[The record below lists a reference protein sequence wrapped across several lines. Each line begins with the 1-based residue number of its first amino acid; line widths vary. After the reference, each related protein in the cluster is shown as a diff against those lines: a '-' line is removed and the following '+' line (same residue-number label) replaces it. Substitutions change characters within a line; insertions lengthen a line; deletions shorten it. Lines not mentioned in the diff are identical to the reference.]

1 MREVKYWSRI
11 YGLNRGLYSH
21 LTKIKM
27 VFNIAPFDP
36 MRFHIRT
43 GFNEDGVI
51 LTVYVDDIAH
61 TVLYGPRKEKKKKK
75 NRDILTR

>member
-1 MREVKYWSRI
+1 MYYRVMRTGRGCSSRLRERDPLREVKYWSRI

-43 GFNEDGVI
+43 GFNENGGY
-51 LTVYVDDIAH
+51 LNC
-61 TVLYGPRKEKKKKK
+61 LCR
-75 NRDILTR
+75 